1 YMEELSKIEDNPE
14 IKKEL
19 TKEKVVNS
27 FKRGERAGKM
37 FRVIEK
43 EKEEFKKNLYQK
55 SADFRDSHIFLV
67 DDFSELEKKIKE
79 GIKGL
84 FLVPFCNNL
93 ECKETIKR
101 KAPSYSIRC
110 IALEKKI
117 IEPQQCLFCQFPAKH
132 IVYLGRSY

>member
-1 YMEELSKIEDNPE
+1 MLYKQENKILKRENEELK
-14 IKKEL
+14 
-19 TKEKVVNS
+19 KEKVVNS

-55 SADFRDSHIFLV
+55 SVDFRNNHIYPI
-67 DDFSELEKKIKE
+67 DNFSELEQKIKE
-79 GIKGL
+79 GMRGL

-93 ECKETIKR
+93 DCEVKIKER
-101 KAPSYSIRC
+101 VPSYSIRC

-117 IEPQQCLFCQFPAKH
+117 VEPQPCLFCQLSAKH
-132 IVYLGRSY
+132 MVYLGRSY